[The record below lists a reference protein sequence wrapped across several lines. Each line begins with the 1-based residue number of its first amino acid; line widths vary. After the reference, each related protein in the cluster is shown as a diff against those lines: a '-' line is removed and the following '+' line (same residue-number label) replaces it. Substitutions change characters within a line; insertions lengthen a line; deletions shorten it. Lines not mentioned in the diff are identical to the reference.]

1 MLGIVVGLAEE
12 AQLARLLGGVVSTG
26 NGTSTGAQRAVDK
39 LIRGGVTALLS
50 FGVAGGIAPGL
61 YPGAIVIP
69 RTVLTKAGELAC
81 DVGMV
86 RRLGGPSVDC
96 ILSSDVAI
104 VSVSAKARLHAE
116 TQAMAVDLESG
127 AVAMSAAAAGLPFAA
142 LRAICDPWDRAL
154 PNAALV
160 GLDEQGAVQILPV
173 LAALA
178 RRPTEIISLIKLASD
193 AIAARRSLSR
203 YARTI
208 VTSLEA
214 S

>member
-1 MLGIVVGLAEE
+1 MVGLAEE
-12 AQLARLLGGVVSTG
+12 SRLARLLGGVVSTG
-26 NGTSTGAQRAVDK
+26 NGTSTGAQRAVDE
-39 LIRGGVTALLS
+39 LIRDGVTALLS

-61 YPGAIVIP
+61 HPGAIVIP
-69 RTVLTKAGELAC
+69 KTVLTKTGELAC
-81 DVGMV
+81 DTGMV

-104 VSVSAKARLHAE
+104 ASVTDKARLHAE

-127 AVAMSAAAAGLPFAA
+127 AVAISAAAAGLPFAV

-154 PNAALV
+154 PSAALV

-178 RRPTEIISLIKLASD
+178 RRPTEIISLFKLASD

-203 YARTI
+203 YTRTI
-208 VTSLEA
+208 VTRLEA
-214 S
+214 I